1 MRPILHV
8 DTERGWRGG
17 QNQVY
22 LLHRGLVA
30 AGAPSTVLC
39 RAGEPLAE
47 RLAAEGLPF
56 LTVPLG
62 FAFQLRAA
70 AVIRK
75 HAVAGALIHAH
86 ASAAHGIALLG
97 VVGTKAPLLVTR
109 RLDFALKTGAMARW
123 KYGPRVTRFIAISQA
138 VARILMAGGVTARQV
153 MLIPDGIDPPTGT
166 PAIAVPPT
174 NTIRTGSGGY
184 RYVGPAP
191 IVLCAAAFAEHKG
204 HRHLLEAWR
213 LIEARGVPGELHL
226 AGQGELETDLRTQA
240 EGLRRVKFLGWID
253 DLPTRWAGVTLAVLA
268 SVEEGL
274 GSVLIE
280 AQLAGVPVVATTAGG
295 IPDVVAHGFS
305 GLLVPPGNPVA
316 LADALERLLRHP
328 AERVRLANGAVRQ
341 AQGFRAEIMVTKHLT
356 LYRELA
362 P

>member
-62 FAFQLRAA
+62 FAFNLRAA
-70 AVIRK
+70 ALIRR
-75 HAVAGALIHAH
+75 HAVAGAVIHAH
-86 ASAAHGIALLG
+86 ASAAHGLALLG

-109 RLDFALKTGAMARW
+109 RLDFALKPGSIARW

-138 VARILMAGGVTARQV
+138 VARILMAGGVAARQV
-153 MLIPDGIDPPTGT
+153 TLIPDGVEPPSGGS
-166 PAIAVPPT
+166 PPLPST
-174 NTIRTGSGGY
+174 TIRTSSGGY
-184 RYVGPAP
+184 RQVGPAP
-191 IVLCAAAFAEHKG
+191 IVLCAAAFADHKG

-226 AGQGELETDLRTQA
+226 AGKGEREADLRAQA
-240 EGLRRVKFLGWID
+240 AGLRRVKFLGWID

-328 AERVRLANGAVRQ
+328 AERARLANGAVRQ
-341 AQGFRAEIMVTKHLT
+341 AQGFLAEIMVAKHLA